1 MKNKYFPVNPKSSMN
16 QPQKE
21 RLTTEKV
28 SKQIDEFLAKGREID
43 VSDLQHTERRAY
55 PARFSEG

>member
-1 MKNKYFPVNPKSSMN
+1 MRNKYFTVNPKNSIN
-16 QPQKE
+16 QPKKK
-21 RLTTEKV
+21 LTTEKL

-43 VSDLQHTERRAY
+43 VAELQHTERRAY